1 MDTIAAFDRMTKEG
15 HPLGNDRNVLYGP
28 VFQPDGKRALLWQI
42 YLREQDLRSR
52 GNKKWNRT

>member
-42 YLREQDLRSR
+42 
-52 GNKKWNRT
+52 